1 MDTARDLHLLWGGLP
16 QRIVVRV
23 RTKCRG
29 DCSDRGQR
37 LAAPKAIPFATRPI
51 PSDSFSRL
59 KGSLSVAFW
68 FRDLHSAQAV
78 PAPNQEYCA
87 QPSRTAYSLHLQTT
101 KGATQLKPRLTSER
115 ERQLSTTFHS
125 HTISTRLPPSSCND
139 AIRTPAPASSSI
151 PREVHL

>member
-1 MDTARDLHLLWGGLP
+1 MDTARDLHLLLGGVP

-29 DCSDRGQR
+29 YCFDRGQR

-51 PSDSFSRL
+51 PSDTFRL

-78 PAPNQEYCA
+78 PTPNQEYCA
-87 QPSRTAYSLHLQTT
+87 QPSRTAYRLHLQTT
-101 KGATQLKPRLTSER
+101 KGATQ
-115 ERQLSTTFHS
+115 
-125 HTISTRLPPSSCND
+125 
-139 AIRTPAPASSSI
+139 
-151 PREVHL
+151 